1 MVNAAVGSDV
11 PASELVGGHD
21 AVVLAAG
28 ATKPRD
34 LPVPGRE
41 LGGVH
46 FAMEFLTANTKSLL
60 DRCGALHSRPAR
72 LSSCRAPQLLTASRS
87 RTSGERAAPAAH
99 RPRRHRALSPPP
111 PTSGLKDGQFISASG
126 KRVVVIGGG
135 DTGTDCIGTS
145 VRHGATS
152 VVNLE
157 LMGRPPATRGKDNPW
172 PQWPRIFRVDYGHA
186 EVRQRGEGWPK
197 HGSCSLVSASGAG
210 SAPLAA
216 HNTQPG
222 PVPALPPLPQAAHV
236 YGSDPRRYGVMTK
249 RFIGGPDGRV
259 RGVEIVDVR

>member
-72 LSSCRAPQLLTASRS
+72 LSSCRAPQLLAASRS
-87 RTSGERAAPAAH
+87 RTSAQPHRLTGRAAI
-99 RPRRHRALSPPP
+99 PRSAPPL
-111 PTSGLKDGQFISASG
+111 TSGLKDGQFISASG

-186 EVRQRGEGWPK
+186 EVRQRGEGRPK
-197 HGSCSLVSASGAG
+197 HGSGSPVSGAG

-216 HNTQPG
+216 HNTQLG
-222 PVPALPPLPQAAHV
+222 PVPALPPP
-236 YGSDPRRYGVMTK
+236 PRRRTCTAAT
-249 RFIGGPDGRV
+249 RAATAS
-259 RGVEIVDVR
+259 